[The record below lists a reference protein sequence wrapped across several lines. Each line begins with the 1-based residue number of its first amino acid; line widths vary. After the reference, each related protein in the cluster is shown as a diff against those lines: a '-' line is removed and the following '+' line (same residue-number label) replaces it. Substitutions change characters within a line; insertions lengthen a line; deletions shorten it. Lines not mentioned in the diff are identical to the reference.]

1 MSSPDPQR
9 QVDRAATAARAV
21 VRSKESDALQQL
33 DLFRHF
39 DRAALQR
46 LTPRCALLTFAR
58 RAVIYQ
64 NGDARDALYGILE
77 GHVKLLCHDGQPP
90 RRALL
95 DILPPGT
102 LFGEDAL
109 YADGKRDRTT
119 VAYDTVTV
127 MRISKAD
134 FQSLFAEYPALHHSL
149 LAMLGERLARA
160 ERRVIDLALDGIAR
174 RLARLL
180 LMMAERYGTAL
191 ESGGVL
197 INLKLPHREIAELVG
212 STRESVTMHLND
224 LRRQQLIDFRDRRIL
239 VTNLA
244 SLADIKT

>member
-1 MSSPDPQR
+1 
-9 QVDRAATAARAV
+9 
-21 VRSKESDALQQL
+21 
-33 DLFRHF
+33 
-39 DRAALQR
+39 
-46 LTPRCALLTFAR
+46 
-58 RAVIYQ
+58 
-64 NGDARDALYGILE
+64 
-77 GHVKLLCHDGQPP
+77 
-90 RRALL
+90 
-95 DILPPGT
+95 
-102 LFGEDAL
+102 
-109 YADGKRDRTT
+109 
-119 VAYDTVTV
+119 
-127 MRISKAD
+127 
-134 FQSLFAEYPALHHSL
+134 
-149 LAMLGERLARA
+149 MLGERLARA